1 MSKTA
6 YTNWCKVLWIW
17 ISGNILNF
25 KLHCKREPIFACNNS
40 LIMHLVHGDVIR
52 VRLQGNMLTT
62 QLECRYVVT
71 YKVETT
77 VILSSDIIQ
86 LYIVTSK
93 LNRFIVIRHASLES
107 CRDWNRYTSLFCM
120 ILFVC
125 VCSG

>member
-1 MSKTA
+1 
-6 YTNWCKVLWIW
+6 
-17 ISGNILNF
+17 
-25 KLHCKREPIFACNNS
+25 
-40 LIMHLVHGDVIR
+40 MHLVHVDVIR
-52 VRLQGNMLTT
+52 VRLPGNMLTT

-107 CRDWNRYTSLFCM
+107 CRD
-120 ILFVC
+120 
-125 VCSG
+125 

>member
-1 MSKTA
+1 
-6 YTNWCKVLWIW
+6 
-17 ISGNILNF
+17 
-25 KLHCKREPIFACNNS
+25 
-40 LIMHLVHGDVIR
+40 MHLVHVDVIR

-107 CRDWNRYTSLFCM
+107 CRD
-120 ILFVC
+120 
-125 VCSG
+125 